1 MCVYLDSV
9 QAVQGVNQQNDKFG
23 LDGALIL
30 EIRELVKDHILQP
43 SSTRDN
49 RPTKRASTS

>member
-1 MCVYLDSV
+1 MELSNVCIYLDSS
-9 QAVQGVNQQNDKFG
+9 QAVQGVNQQNDDFG

-43 SSTRDN
+43 SST
-49 RPTKRASTS
+49 